1 MATLSIIDVDID
13 GTVLAT
19 ATPAGGGDVFP
30 NNGQDVFL
38 YVANA
43 NGSSINVTFTA
54 QNTAFVDLKLGELTA
69 SNKVVAVANGATKVI
84 GPFPEAIYSNSS
96 RQVAVLCSATSG
108 VTVAAI
114 RFNPH
119 GK

>member
-1 MATLSIIDVDID
+1 MATLTVIDVDID
-13 GTVLAT
+13 GTALAT
-19 ATPAGGGDVFP
+19 ATPAGGGDVFA
-30 NNGQDVFL
+30 NNGQDVFF

-43 NGSSINVTFTA
+43 SGSSINVTFTA
-54 QNTAFVDLKLGELTA
+54 QNTAFNDIILGEITA

-84 GPFPEAIYSNSS
+84 GPFPEAIYSNTS

-108 VTVAAI
+108 VTVQAI
-114 RFNPH
+114 RFRPH